1 MVNKAML
8 AWLLCLPSLAYADV
22 GRVISLRGEASI
34 TRGTTGS
41 YERIALERGTT
52 VEQGDQ
58 IRTDADA
65 AVRIVFSDRSLLNIG
80 PNASVVIQDYT
91 VAKSERRRR
100 VGIKLW
106 AGRAWARV
114 TTWFGSG
121 DSRFEVKTPNAVAGV
136 RGTEFAVNVDP
147 EGETTVTVFEGA
159 VEVGPLDPSAQLA
172 MLSPGQRGRVKT
184 DGTTQ
189 TESVPNGELQRDRQ
203 RSQRSGGLDPKTRSQ
218 RVQNAVDGVN
228 RPEGSTRPDR
238 PDSRPNRAPLPGS
251 DGPGDGAPP
260 DLVTPPPLDLDPAT
274 GESRVRGRVE
284 FRE

>member
-1 MVNKAML
+1 MNKTIL
-8 AWLLCLPSLAYADV
+8 ACLLCLPSLAYAEV
-22 GRVISLRGEASI
+22 GRVISLRGEASV

-41 YERIALERGTT
+41 HQRAALERGAS

-58 IRTDADA
+58 IRTGADSA
-65 AVRIVFSDRSLLNIG
+65 IRIVFSDRSLLNIG

-121 DSRFEVKTPNAVAGV
+121 ENRFEVKTPNAVAGV

-147 EGETTVTVFEGA
+147 DGETTVTVFEGA

-172 MLSPGQRGRVKT
+172 MLSPGQRGRVKP

-189 TESVPNGELQRDRQ
+189 TESVPSGELQRDRQ
-203 RSQRSGGLDPKTRSQ
+203 SSQRSGGLDPKSRSQ
-218 RVQNAVDGVN
+218 RVQNAVEGVN
-228 RPEGSTRPDR
+228 RPQGSTGPDG
-238 PDSRPNRAPLPGS
+238 PDSRPDRAPAT

-260 DLVTPPPLDLDPAT
+260 DMVTPPPLDLDPAT